1 MRPIDI
7 EALLAPI
14 SVESPAGEWLRY
26 EGTYDRILE
35 ARREDDES
43 LPQGVWKTKAKRADW
58 NQVAELC
65 ITALT
70 KRTKDLQIAAYLTE
84 AWLQLDGPLGGV
96 SGLKLCAELCQRFWS
111 SIYPLL
117 DGDDPGFRLAPLEWL
132 DQKLPVKLKLLPL
145 SAVPQ
150 APGDSAQRQY
160 CYADWER
167 ALRPGGNTPADSS
180 SDRREGASLP
190 TQEQI
195 AKAVERTPAP
205 ALSELAGQ
213 LSELLTAAE
222 ELGKTVD
229 TLLEDSTAALLQVR
243 KLLEQMLGFLRPW
256 SEQASQAVAAVE
268 AVADGAQA
276 AAAPA
281 PEPVSKRGAMSITS
295 RAEAYKLLDQVA
307 EYLLRTE
314 PHSPVGYL
322 LKRAGHW
329 GELPLT
335 QLLVELVPE
344 ERNLA
349 SIYGLLGIG
358 KAPNSD

>member
-1 MRPIDI
+1 MKPIDI

-43 LPQGVWKTKAKRADW
+43 LPQGVWKTKSKRADW

-65 ITALT
+65 TTALI

-84 AWLQLDGPLGGV
+84 AWLQLDGPSGGV

-117 DGDDPGFRLAPLEWL
+117 DGEDPGFRLAPLEWL

-150 APGDSAQRQY
+150 APGDAAQRQY

-167 ALRPGGNTPADSS
+167 ALRPGGNTPADSP

-190 TQEQI
+190 TQAQI
-195 AKAVERTPAP
+195 AQAVERTPAP
-205 ALSELAGQ
+205 ALAELAGQ

-222 ELGKTVD
+222 DLGKTVD
-229 TLLEDSTAALLQVR
+229 TILNDSTGTLLQVR

-256 SEQASQAVAAVE
+256 SEQASQAAAAVE
-268 AVADGAQA
+268 AVADSGQA
-276 AAAPA
+276 AAP
-281 PEPVSKRGAMSITS
+281 PPSEPVSKRGAVSIKS
-295 RAEAYKLLDQVA
+295 RADAYKLLEQVA

-322 LKRAGHW
+322 LKRAGRW

-349 SIYGLLGIG
+349 NIYGLLGIG
-358 KAPNSD
+358 KAPSSD